1 MQIMYRKMDVHPDSH
16 ISGKFTQPLRYK
28 YVIFCVIDQF
38 GDPLRKT
45 HFIYLRLVWNII
57 IHWSFNVVR
66 KHINFNFVTFR
77 ACSLD
82 KMKC

>member
-1 MQIMYRKMDVHPDSH
+1 
-16 ISGKFTQPLRYK
+16 
-28 YVIFCVIDQF
+28 
-38 GDPLRKT
+38 
-45 HFIYLRLVWNII
+45 LRLVWNII